1 VKAAA
6 WFPRAC
12 VASPHHLASS
22 AGLAVLASGG
32 NALDAAV
39 AVNLT
44 LGVVTPYLCGF
55 GGDLFA
61 MVWKDGLWA
70 YNGSGRAPAA
80 ATPEAARALCEAD
93 EVPTTGPHAVTVPG
107 VTEAWFTLLERFG
120 TRSFG
125 ELASW
130 ALRYARGGFVLSGS
144 AAASLARA
152 RPRLFGSKEWRALYG
167 DLHEGDVLRQP
178 GLARTIET
186 LAAHG
191 PDAYY
196 RGPIGQAI
204 VDQLR
209 SLGGLMDEQ
218 DLAEHHGDWTLPL
231 RATYRDLEV
240 VELPPSTQGVTALEA
255 LRIVDRSGPLAPDGP
270 DRQHLLLE
278 AMKLSLADQN
288 AYVADPTSMT
298 VSAEALI
305 SDAWVAERLASI
317 DPAVASIPGPGRPDP
332 RGTAYMCAADEDGML
347 VSLIQSNWMGF
358 GSGVTVPE
366 WGINLHNRGNLFSL
380 DPRHPNAIG
389 PRKRPLHTIIPAM
402 AFRSGRPRLV
412 FGSMGGYGQAGTHL
426 QLLVRIVDDGA
437 DIGAAIDA
445 PRWFVVPTDWSVLVE
460 DRFDQALLEELR
472 RRGHTISVT
481 DAYDHTMGHAHAIL
495 VEDMGYRAASD
506 PRSEGAALGL

>member
-1 VKAAA
+1 
-6 WFPRAC
+6 
-12 VASPHHLASS
+12 VASPHHLASA
-22 AGLAVLASGG
+22 AGLNVLASGG

-61 MVWKDGLWA
+61 MVWKDGLSA

-80 ATPEAARALCEAD
+80 ATPEAARAASEAE

-107 VTEAWFTLLERFG
+107 VIEAWFTLLERFG

-125 ELASW
+125 DLAAE
-130 ALRYARGGFVLSGS
+130 ALRYAREGFVLSGP

-152 RPRLFGSKEWRALYG
+152 RVRLSGSTEWWSLYG
-167 DLHEGDVLRQP
+167 ELGEGDVLRQP

-186 LAAHG
+186 LAAEG

-196 RGPIGQAI
+196 RGSIAHAI

-209 SLGGLMDEQ
+209 SLGGLMDEL
-218 DLAEHHGDWTLPL
+218 DLAEHHGDWVEPM
-231 RATYRDLEV
+231 RATYRDVEV
-240 VELPPSTQGVTALEA
+240 LELPPSTQGVTALEA
-255 LRIVDRSGPLAPDGP
+255 LRIVDRWGPTPPQGP
-270 DRQHLLLE
+270 DREHLLLE
-278 AMKLSLADQN
+278 AMKLSLADQGT
-288 AYVADPTSMT
+288 YVGDPSSMT
-298 VSAEALI
+298 LSAEELI
-305 SDAWVAERLASI
+305 SDAWVAQRLASI
-317 DPAVASIPGPGRPDP
+317 DPSIAKVPGPGRPDP

-358 GSGVTVPE
+358 GSGVTVPD
-366 WGINLHNRGNLFSL
+366 WGINLHNRGNLFTL
-380 DPRHPNAIG
+380 DPEHPNAIG

-402 AFRSGRPRLV
+402 AFRSDRPWLV

-437 DIGAAIDA
+437 DIQSAIDA
-445 PRWFVVPTDWSVLVE
+445 PRWFVVPTDWTILVE
-460 DRFDQALLEELR
+460 DRFESATLEELR
-472 RRGHTISVT
+472 RRGHAVSVT
-481 DAYDHTMGHAHAIL
+481 NAYDHAMGHAHAIL
-495 VEDMGYRAASD
+495 VEESGYRAASD
-506 PRSEGAALGL
+506 PRSEGAALGR